1 MKTTAFN
8 PLGRSS
14 RPTLVALCAAVLGF
28 TTGPLL
34 AQTFDVGSNG
44 ILGDVVITTSQTID
58 LPPDG
63 ILHYRSLQ
71 VDSGATLSFRRN
83 ARNTPVYILAQTT
96 VVVNGTLDVSG
107 STANPSPNSGGVGGP
122 GGFDGGQPGF
132 DTEVPAGHGY
142 GPGGGRPGTVS
153 NCGAADGG
161 GGAFGNAGLFNS
173 SVYGNKS
180 LIPLVGGSGGG
191 GILGVTGGGGGGGG
205 AILLAANT
213 SIEMGGVIA
222 ANGGRGGTCN
232 NRGSGGAIR
241 LVSMRVVGTGTLSA
255 LGGTTQNRGFG
266 SEGLGRIRIDTIDR
280 TQLRFAPVSGDFS
293 TGGNLLVLPPVV
305 PSLTVTEV
313 AEVVIPEGTIPAT
326 IVLPFGSS
334 PNRRVK
340 VLARDFG
347 RTVNFQVAVT
357 PDSGPQQLVSAVVDN
372 TTINPA
378 EIFVDIALPINTKV
392 TLHCWTIPP
401 PPL

>member
-1 MKTTAFN
+1 
-8 PLGRSS
+8 
-14 RPTLVALCAAVLGF
+14 
-28 TTGPLL
+28 
-34 AQTFDVGSNG
+34 
-44 ILGDVVITTSQTID
+44 
-58 LPPDG
+58 
-63 ILHYRSLQ
+63 
-71 VDSGATLSFRRN
+71 
-83 ARNTPVYILAQTT
+83 
-96 VVVNGTLDVSG
+96 
-107 STANPSPNSGGVGGP
+107 
-122 GGFDGGQPGF
+122 
-132 DTEVPAGHGY
+132 
-142 GPGGGRPGTVS
+142 
-153 NCGAADGG
+153 
-161 GGAFGNAGLFNS
+161 
-173 SVYGNKS
+173 
-180 LIPLVGGSGGG
+180 
-191 GILGVTGGGGGGGG
+191 
-205 AILLAANT
+205 
-213 SIEMGGVIA
+213 VIA